1 MLTEIILPIASPI
14 ISLLAIYI
22 ALLTRRANMRVS
34 RNIQHYNLVT
44 KADSMLAGN
53 KEFLRFHGINPDTI
67 EEKYGVTS
75 TELSYLVQSFNSGS
89 ISNLLSNDGYKKPFE
104 KGSYW
109 YDILK
114 NEPTQKAFPLIKLLF
129 DSKNHYIARCEKTI
143 RLIKKMDTNNTYDK
157 DT

>member
-1 MLTEIILPIASPI
+1 M
-14 ISLLAIYI
+14 
-22 ALLTRRANMRVS
+22 RAS
-34 RNIQHYNLVT
+34 RNIQHYTLVT

-53 KEFLRFHGINPDTI
+53 KEFFRFHGINPDTI

-75 TELSYLVQSFNSGS
+75 IELCYLVQSFNSGS
-89 ISNLLSNDGYKKPFE
+89 ISNLLRKDGYKKPFE
-104 KGSYW
+104 EGSYW

-143 RLIKKMDTNNTYDK
+143 RFIKKNVGSQA
-157 DT
+157 